1 MPHYRFENLNTSE
14 EEVLFMSISE
24 LEEYLKTNPHIQQL
38 INGAPAIGDSI
49 RLGLRKPDDAFR
61 DRLKEIKKAHDI
73 NWELPVFS
81 SGKNGGKRIVLLSPG
96 FGKRI

>member
-1 MPHYRFENLNTSE
+1 MKKI
-14 EEVLFMSISE
+14 LFDG
-24 LEEYLKTNPHIQQL
+24 KL
-38 INGAPAIGDSI
+38 ICARQKKHSSKYVYVAACFVTLPALLPWFSKSKDK
-49 RLGLRKPDDAFR
+49 LRNRKAC
-61 DRLKEIKKAHDI
+61 KEIKKAND